1 MKTDREYCMSSY
13 LMYRTIVDREMQF
26 APDVLP
32 HIAVVSREN
41 CTPVA
46 DSTELE
52 RHLKAETE
60 RAVREGRAALALS
73 GGIDSAILAK
83 FMPRGSVAYT
93 FKCVV
98 PNVQV
103 ADETDAAARYAR
115 ECGLEQRVVE
125 IYWEDFER
133 YAPVLM
139 KHKGAPIHS
148 IEVQI
153 YKAAL
158 QAKADGFDTLVF
170 GETADANY
178 GGMSGLLSQERT
190 FGEFVD
196 RYCYLLP
203 YKVLKEPRLILDPI
217 ERHTVDGMADTHEF
231 LRDVYFQE
239 SINSYINACECA
251 GVKFA
256 APYSTSFMSVP
267 LDIERVRGGENKY
280 LVREVFERLYADFE
294 VPPKLPMPRATN
306 EWFRDWKGPERA
318 EFRENCTLNMTGDE
332 KWLVYCLEK
341 FLDLLDAG
349 ELKNNG

>member
-1 MKTDREYCMSSY
+1 
-13 LMYRTIVDREMQF
+13 MYRTIADREKRF
-26 APDVLP
+26 ADDVQP
-32 HIAVVSREN
+32 HIAAVSREN
-41 CTPVA
+41 CTPIA
-46 DSTELE
+46 DSAELE

-60 RAVREGRAALALS
+60 RTVREGRAALALS

-98 PNVQV
+98 PDVQV
-103 ADETDAAARYAR
+103 ADETGAAARYAR

-133 YAPVLM
+133 YAPILM

-158 QAKADGFDTLVF
+158 KAKEDGFDTLVF

-178 GGMSGLLSQERT
+178 GGMSGLLSQDRT

-203 YKVLKEPRLILDPI
+203 YKVLKEPRLILEPI
-217 ERHTVDGMADTHEF
+217 ERHTEHGIVDTHSL
-231 LRDVYFQE
+231 LRDIYFQE

-251 GVKFA
+251 GVKFS
-256 APYSTSFMSVP
+256 APYSTSYMNVP
-267 LDIERVRGGENKY
+267 LDIERVRRGENKY

-306 EWFRDWKGPERA
+306 EWFRDWKGPVRS

-349 ELKNNG
+349 ELKNKR